1 MSEIKIPENGIQT
14 KNEEEKYLV
23 TSVVSEENNREYFL
37 YSDGNLYE
45 KDNEGN
51 LVKLDNVSPE
61 SKKIA
66 EKIMQNFKSGKT
78 DVINPEKGNNF
89 NSRKKEIDVDYP
101 EL

>member
-1 MSEIKIPENGIQT
+1 MEEIKVPPKEMQS
-14 KNEEEKYLV
+14 KNSEEKYLV
-23 TSVVSEENNREYFL
+23 TSVISEENKKEYFL

-51 LVKLDNVSPE
+51 LVKLDNVSAE

-66 EKIMQNFKSGKT
+66 KKIMENFKPGKT
-78 DVINPEKGNNF
+78 DVINNPNNF
-89 NSRKKEIDVDYP
+89 IPKSNAKDVDVDYP